1 MLLGSSVE
9 VSMVANAVDAG
20 TKHGLCVRN
29 VQEMFANKIQEIGTL
44 GQLLNPS
51 PLSGQI

>member
-20 TKHGLCVRN
+20 SKHGLCDRN
-29 VQEMFANKIQEIGTL
+29 VQGIFANKIQEIGTL
-44 GQLLNPS
+44 EQ
-51 PLSGQI
+51 